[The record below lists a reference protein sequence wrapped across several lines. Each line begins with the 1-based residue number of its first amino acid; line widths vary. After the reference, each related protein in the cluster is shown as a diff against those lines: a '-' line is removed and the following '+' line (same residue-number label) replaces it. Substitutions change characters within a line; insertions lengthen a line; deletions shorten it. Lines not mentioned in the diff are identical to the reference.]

1 MGRAPCCDKS
11 KVKKGPWSPQED
23 ALLKNFIERFGHGG
37 NWISLP
43 KKAGLNRCGKSCRLR
58 WMNYLRPNIK
68 RGDFTEQED
77 CVICSLYNTI
87 GSRWSVIAK
96 YLPGRTDNDVKNYW
110 NTKLKKKLL
119 RTCEITN
126 KDTMNYPNY
135 KDSVVTTSISPALE
149 VSSSISQQEVS
160 SHSSGSSS
168 SNSDPNSSILIV
180 SSVDDHEDGF
190 WMNLLSESFDEDV
203 VLGSRSQLVEKI
215 NEIALFL
222 DV

>member
-23 ALLKNFIERFGHGG
+23 ALLKSFIERFGNGG

-58 WMNYLRPNIK
+58 WLNYLRPNIK
-68 RGDFTEQED
+68 HGDFTEEED
-77 CVICSLYNTI
+77 YVISSLYNTI

-126 KDTMNYPNY
+126 KDAMNYPNY

-149 VSSSISQQEVS
+149 VSSSISQQDVS
-160 SHSSGSSS
+160 SHNSGASS
-168 SNSDPNSSILIV
+168 SNSDLNSSISIV

-190 WMNLLSESFDEDV
+190 WMNLLSGSFDDDV
-203 VLGSRSQLVEKI
+203 VLVSRSQLVEKI